1 MAMVAAKCTECGA
14 AITTCDGDEEEE
26 PTETAAIEYVI
37 E

>member
-14 AITTCDGDEEEE
+14 AITTFGEDEEET
-26 PTETAAIEYVI
+26 PTESAAIEYVI